1 MKNFIQPGKTLTFTA
16 PTGGVIGGNF
26 YFIGSAFGVACG
38 SAAEGEKFDLD
49 VSGGVFD
56 LTKNSAEAW
65 TEGAP
70 VYATA
75 AGLMT
80 TSAASN
86 TKVGIAAAVA
96 ANPSGVGRVRLNASF

>member
-1 MKNFIQPGKTLTFTA
+1 MKNFIQPGKTLTLTA
-16 PTGGVIGGNF
+16 PVGGVIGGNF

-38 SAAEGEKFDLD
+38 SADAGEKFDLD
-49 VSGGVFD
+49 VSGGVFE

-70 VYATA
+70 IYATA
-75 AGLMT
+75 AGVMT
-80 TSAASN
+80 VTSTDN
-86 TKVGIAAAVA
+86 TKVGIAVAAA